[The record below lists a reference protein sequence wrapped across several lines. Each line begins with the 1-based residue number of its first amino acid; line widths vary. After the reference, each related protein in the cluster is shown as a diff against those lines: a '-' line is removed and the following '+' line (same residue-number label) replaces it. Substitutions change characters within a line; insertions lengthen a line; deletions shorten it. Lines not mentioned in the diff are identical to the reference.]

1 MYAHRV
7 EHTQAFTVASYMDH
21 DSKIHWHQVSST
33 VYRDSKTENKPSKP
47 QEVTDQCLSMV
58 ERREKFHPS

>member
-1 MYAHRV
+1 MI
-7 EHTQAFTVASYMDH
+7 QKFTGT
-21 DSKIHWHQVSST
+21 KFQVL
-33 VYRDSKTENKPSKP
+33 YRDSETENKPSKP